1 MMQRLQSLRVVF
13 LLIGLVSVVVVIPIG
28 CLGGGGGGSSGI
40 STTGV
45 VTVGTGSAGKNISLT
60 AGVPT
65 QVVKTLNYN
74 VSRFG
79 GPYEALTIDLSAHIP
94 WIDVTPVPRPL
105 PRGTTAGKA
114 SSRAGGNMSIRIA
127 REEQANTVCSSGELY
142 GPFSITIDDSSS
154 QVNDVQPSSVSAT
167 PASVDIINSGS
178 LVVCVIVT
186 PEVDATV
193 DLDSVSFDLDQC
205 TTPPVNMA
213 GTWQGPYSCGGNCP
227 ESGNVSL
234 TITQDP
240 SDMSFASYTDGIAS
254 YEGTVCGNR
263 FSFTGGVSGDY
274 EESGT
279 FILDTTT
286 GIGSKTSSY
295 ESVDGSG
302 CFGTCSDP
310 TLIRN

>member
-1 MMQRLQSLRVVF
+1 VL
-13 LLIGLVSVVVVIPIG
+13 VVVVIPIG
-28 CLGGGGGGSSGI
+28 CLGGGGGGGSIGI

-45 VTVGTGSAGKNISLT
+45 VTVSAGSAGRNISLT
-60 AGVPT
+60 DGVPT

-74 VSRFG
+74 VGRFG

-105 PRGTTAGKA
+105 SADGTAGKA

-127 REEQANTVCSSGELY
+127 REEQADTVCTDGELY
-142 GPFSITIDDSSS
+142 GPFYVTIDDATS
-154 QVNDVQPSSVSAT
+154 QVNGVEPASTTASQ
-167 PASVDIINSGS
+167 ASVDIINSGS
-178 LVVCVIVT
+178 LVVCVIVI
-186 PEVDATV
+186 PEVTASV

-213 GTWQGPYSCGGNCP
+213 GTWQGDYSCSGSCP
-227 ESGNVSL
+227 EAGTVTL
-234 TITQDP
+234 AITQDP
-240 SDMSFASYTDGIAS
+240 SDMSFASYSDGTGAN

-263 FSFTGGVSGDY
+263 FSYTGGVAGVY

-295 ESVDGSG
+295 ESVDGSD
-302 CFGTCSDP
+302 CYGTCSDP
-310 TLIRN
+310 ALVRN